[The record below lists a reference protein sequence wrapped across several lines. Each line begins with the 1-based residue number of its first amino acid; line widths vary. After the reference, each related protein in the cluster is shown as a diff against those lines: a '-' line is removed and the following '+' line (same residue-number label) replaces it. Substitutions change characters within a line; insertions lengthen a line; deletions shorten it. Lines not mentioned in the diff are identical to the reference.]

1 MRGRF
6 FGSSRGTR
14 ALEDLDQDIRD
25 HIERETGDNIG
36 RGMTPE
42 EARRQAMLAF
52 GNVALAKEDT
62 RRVWVSAWADQA
74 RQDLRYAA
82 RSLRKHPAFA
92 TAAAVTLALAIAAN
106 TTMFS
111 VLNAVVLRPLPY
123 RAPEQ
128 LAMLWTEDPT
138 QNLREGRSALWD
150 VEQWRSRS
158 QSFAELAVFDAVST
172 TLTGTDGAEQIAGA
186 SISPNLLPL
195 LGVQPAQGR
204 SFSTEEAEQRQR
216 LVLISHRFWQ
226 TRFGGSSDAIGASIV
241 LNGLP
246 FQIVGILPAGFQIA
260 TLDADV
266 WEPQT
271 MAEDWETRHRVR
283 GGDTWFV
290 IGRLRPGV
298 TFDRAQAEM
307 TAIARGIND
316 QLPSAERNRGISV
329 VPLRLYIVGPQSR
342 LAL

>member
-25 HIERETGDNIG
+25 HIERETGDNIAG
-36 RGMTPE
+36 GMTAE

-52 GNVALAKEDT
+52 GNVALAKEET

-82 RSLRKHPAFA
+82 RSLRKQPAFA
-92 TAAAVTLALAIAAN
+92 IAAAVTLALAIGAN

-186 SISPNLLPL
+186 SISPSLLPL
-195 LGVQPAQGR
+195 LGVQ
-204 SFSTEEAEQRQR
+204 
-216 LVLISHRFWQ
+216 
-226 TRFGGSSDAIGASIV
+226 
-241 LNGLP
+241 LNS
-246 FQIVGILPAGFQIA
+246 
-260 TLDADV
+260 ADTQLA
-266 WEPQT
+266 PCH
-271 MAEDWETRHRVR
+271 ALR
-283 GGDTWFV
+283 
-290 IGRLRPGV
+290 RLRHATGKGYV
-298 TFDRAQAEM
+298 
-307 TAIARGIND
+307 
-316 QLPSAERNRGISV
+316 
-329 VPLRLYIVGPQSR
+329 SR
-342 LAL
+342 LTPRCRARRVAGGVGVRRVLR